1 MSATLPLLL
10 LLNASQPMNPMPA
23 IPQAAPAQQQPE
35 ESQEPESTEPTGDRP
50 DGGLGTQV
58 DPAEPVDPEIID
70 GRRRPGYT
78 GELPDPITQFNEG
91 AVRAPPPQAFPT
103 DQVPI
108 PDRWRLMQTLA
119 PVLGPGVDS
128 VINSSVL
135 DPYHQNT
142 YKGDRP
148 ICVGSE
154 EERVRRAGMR
164 AAAEEAER
172 ATAAA
177 EGRTYDPEMVNYP
190 VGSAECW
197 TPRFLGLEG
206 NDWFF
211 VVNAISDTVIEP
223 RTFPIPVGVQTTE
236 DPNRLDVFGS
246 DFSPVFSQTFI
257 FGAALIKGST
267 AYKPPDVEYRVTL
280 AYNIN
285 YVDVPER
292 RVLLVEPSRPSHRLD
307 HFLGVQE
314 AFFDY
319 HIRNTSQRYDFD
331 SFRIGI
337 QPFQADFR
345 GFLFNDS
352 QLGIRFFGT
361 RDNNRFQYNL
371 GAFWRLEKDTNSG
384 LNAVTQTPRRDWVF
398 VANAYRQD
406 FLIPALTSQITLA
419 YNMNREAND
428 VEIDRNG
435 FPVRPALLGT
445 LRGREYDVLYVGYN
459 ADGRI
464 GRINLTASL
473 YGAFG
478 EDRNN
483 FFTDQPADI
492 RAFFGATELSYD
504 RDWMRFRLSGLYASG
519 DSDPF
524 DNVEGGYDAIF
535 ENPIFAGA
543 DTSYWIRQ
551 TIPFAGGGRAIA
563 VNGRNGILNNLRPS
577 KEQGQSNFNNP
588 GLILAGVG
596 ADFDIT
602 PEFRLSTNANHLW
615 FEDTSV
621 LEALRV
627 EGSIPDDI
635 GFDVSA
641 AAIWRPNANQNLV
654 FRLSAAAL
662 VAGDGFRDLFD
673 NLGQDRVYY
682 SVLANA
688 VLTY

>member
-10 LLNASQPMNPMPA
+10 LLNASQPMSPMPA
-23 IPQAAPAQQQPE
+23 PAPAVAQAAPAQQQPE
-35 ESQEPESTEPTGDRP
+35 EVQQPESEEPTGERP

-78 GELPDPITQFNEG
+78 GELPDPITQFNDG

-154 EERVRRAGMR
+154 EERVRRASMR

-172 ATAAA
+172 AAAAA
-177 EGRTYDPEMVNYP
+177 EGRTYDPDMVNYP

-292 RVLLVEPSRPSHRLD
+292 RVLLV
-307 HFLGVQE
+307 
-314 AFFDY
+314 
-319 HIRNTSQRYDFD
+319 
-331 SFRIGI
+331 
-337 QPFQADFR
+337 
-345 GFLFNDS
+345 
-352 QLGIRFFGT
+352 
-361 RDNNRFQYNL
+361 
-371 GAFWRLEKDTNSG
+371 
-384 LNAVTQTPRRDWVF
+384 
-398 VANAYRQD
+398 
-406 FLIPALTSQITLA
+406 
-419 YNMNREAND
+419 
-428 VEIDRNG
+428 
-435 FPVRPALLGT
+435 
-445 LRGREYDVLYVGYN
+445 
-459 ADGRI
+459 
-464 GRINLTASL
+464 
-473 YGAFG
+473 
-478 EDRNN
+478 
-483 FFTDQPADI
+483 
-492 RAFFGATELSYD
+492 
-504 RDWMRFRLSGLYASG
+504 
-519 DSDPF
+519 
-524 DNVEGGYDAIF
+524 
-535 ENPIFAGA
+535 
-543 DTSYWIRQ
+543 
-551 TIPFAGGGRAIA
+551 
-563 VNGRNGILNNLRPS
+563 
-577 KEQGQSNFNNP
+577 
-588 GLILAGVG
+588 
-596 ADFDIT
+596 
-602 PEFRLSTNANHLW
+602 
-615 FEDTSV
+615 
-621 LEALRV
+621 
-627 EGSIPDDI
+627 
-635 GFDVSA
+635 
-641 AAIWRPNANQNLV
+641 
-654 FRLSAAAL
+654 
-662 VAGDGFRDLFD
+662 
-673 NLGQDRVYY
+673 
-682 SVLANA
+682 
-688 VLTY
+688 